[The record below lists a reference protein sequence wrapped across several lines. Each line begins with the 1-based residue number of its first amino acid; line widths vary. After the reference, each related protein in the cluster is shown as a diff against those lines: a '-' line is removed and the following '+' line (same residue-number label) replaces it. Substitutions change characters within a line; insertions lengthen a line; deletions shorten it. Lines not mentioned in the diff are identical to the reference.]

1 MDLAGAVTAPIMD
14 ACARGRQ
21 FHALENVLE
30 TGPETTCV
38 GGANAAFAAATFGTH
53 ARWNPGG
60 AAEALAT
67 ALLTAAVAATGEL
80 AVDIAAEMAPC
91 AANLAEIA
99 SLSVFVTELVVVVA
113 ATAPVAS
120 GPLGTLASGP

>member
-30 TGPETTCV
+30 TGPET
-38 GGANAAFAAATFGTH
+38 AFGTH

-67 ALLTAAVAATGEL
+67 ALLTAAAAATGEL

-99 SLSVFVTELVVVVA
+99 SLSVFVTVLVVVVA

-120 GPLGTLASGP
+120 GP